1 MAAGNTCSRTDVQ
14 RAIDKMFCRRKQG
27 RTPGPIDWAQAQSDS
42 DIYIQSIHPVIRVRF
57 IPNFVNFE
65 TDK

>member
-42 DIYIQSIHPVIRVRF
+42 DIYIYSLYILL
-57 IPNFVNFE
+57 FVYGLSPIF
-65 TDK
+65 